1 MEVTHSGA
9 AGVCVASHA
18 TEELRLVIVLAPIP
32 RQHMEGMTAA
42 DWDELQKCKDV
53 THQSAQVKLDQI

>member
-1 MEVTHSGA
+1 MEVTLSGA
-9 AGVCVASHA
+9 AGMRVASHV
-18 TEELRLVIVLAPIP
+18 TEELRLALVLAPIP

-53 THQSAQVKLDQI
+53 TQESVQVKLDQI